1 MALSLNDFV
10 AVQRASDNALRKLV
24 SFPQHFFASNDGL
37 ILKND
42 DFPLPFSLCTDALL
56 KMVAHGMFH
65 FSKLITHQ

>member
-1 MALSLNDFV
+1 MMALSLNNFV

-42 DFPLPFSLCTDALL
+42 DFP
-56 KMVAHGMFH
+56 
-65 FSKLITHQ
+65 